1 MAIFSEFNSSDVVT
15 EKDAAEQIVDILQVD
30 ISSSVSRKQYQHW
43 VSGGVGPGVTSS
55 LWLTVFDQDFTLQ
68 TANPFF
74 DMTVGLSKNSALVL
88 TGCFVNI
95 DSTTNKYY
103 FTSQSLMMR
112 EKMNIYEQYAQ
123 YLLGDANAEFS
134 TVSGSTTN
142 TIREPLF
149 ISFKRIFGRDR
160 FKRESF
166 AIRLFQTSSQLTGSD
181 GTGMKIY
188 TDAGSST
195 NIESSYGGQISTIVD
210 SANTNY
216 PVGLL
221 YIDQG
226 ICVLDTQRIFDT
238 TTQITGTID
247 AVNASGRTYISGN
260 INKLLVSASIDDI
273 IDHICTS
280 RFSSGSLT
288 AIAFMNNTFINRTQF
303 FCNIAADQFN
313 YSSNPT
319 YTDST
324 GRIVVID
331 EGQEETQRSFTF
343 ITSVGLYDKDD
354 NLLAIGKASRPILK
368 DRQRSFIIKLALD
381 F

>member
-1 MAIFSEFNSSDVVT
+1 MAIFREFSSSDVVT
-15 EKDAAEQIVDILQVD
+15 EKDFVEQLVDILQID

-43 VSGGVGPGVTSS
+43 VTGGVGPGVTSS
-55 LWLTVFDQDFTLQ
+55 LFQTVFDQDFTLQ

-74 DMTVGLSKNSALVL
+74 DLTVGMSKNSALVL

-95 DSTTNKYY
+95 DSTSGKYY

-112 EKMNIYEQYAQ
+112 EKINIYEQYAQ
-123 YLLGDANAEFS
+123 YLLGDADAEFT
-134 TVSGSTTN
+134 TVSGSTSN
-142 TIREPLF
+142 IIREPLF
-149 ISFKRIFGRDR
+149 LSFKRIFTRDR
-160 FKRESF
+160 IKRESF
-166 AIRLFQTSSQLTGSD
+166 AIRLYQTSSQLTGSD
-181 GTGMKIY
+181 ASNSKLY

-195 NIESSYGGQISTIVD
+195 NIESSYGGQVSTIVD

-216 PVGLL
+216 PVGLFYL
-221 YIDQG
+221 DKG
-226 ICVLDTQRIFDT
+226 IAVIDTQRVFDT
-238 TTQITGTID
+238 GTQITGTID
-247 AVNASGRTYISGN
+247 AVSPSGRVYLSGN
-260 INKLLVSASIDDI
+260 LNKLLVSASVDDI
-273 IDHICTS
+273 VDHIANT

-303 FCNIAADQFN
+303 FCTLPADQFN

-324 GRIVVID
+324 GRLNVID

-343 ITSVGLYDKDD
+343 VTSIGLYDKDD
-354 NLLAIGKASRPILK
+354 TMLAVAKLSRPVLK
-368 DRQRSFIIKLALD
+368 DRQRSPIIRVTLD